1 MFKEG
6 DKVPTFS
13 IITDKK
19 EFILKEINTYKTVV
33 FFFPKANTSGCTK
46 EAVEF
51 SHLIEEFKKLNTL
64 IIGVSKDSPEQQKK
78 FRDKHDLKCE
88 LGSDIDGKICEIFST
103 WVEKSMYGKKYM
115 GIQRS
120 TFLIS
125 EECKVL
131 KSWPK
136 VKVPNHAMDVFE
148 ELKKN
153 TIIMFLSLFFL
164 REQLL

>member
-33 FFFPKANTSGCTK
+33 FFFPRANTSGCTR
-46 EAVEF
+46 EALEF
-51 SHLIEEFKKLNTL
+51 SHLIEEFKKLDTL
-64 IIGVSKDSPEQQKK
+64 IIGISKDSPEQQKK

-88 LGSDIDGKICEIFST
+88 LGSDIDGKVCEIFST

-115 GIQRS
+115 GIERA
-120 TFLIS
+120 TFLFDEDLKLIKIWRNVRVKGHV
-125 EECKVL
+125 EEVL
-131 KSWPK
+131 SFIKDL
-136 VKVPNHAMDVFE
+136 V
-148 ELKKN
+148 
-153 TIIMFLSLFFL
+153 
-164 REQLL
+164 

>member
-33 FFFPKANTSGCTK
+33 FFFPKANSSGCTK

-51 SHLIEEFKKLNTL
+51 SLLIEEFKKLNTL
-64 IIGVSKDSPEQQKK
+64 IIGVSKDSTEQLKK
-78 FRDKHDLKCE
+78 FRDKHDLKYE
-88 LGSDIDGKICEIFST
+88 LGSDIEGKICEIFST

-115 GIQRS
+115 GIERA
-120 TFLIS
+120 TFLFD
-125 EECKVL
+125 EDL
-131 KSWPK
+131 KLIKIWRNVK
-136 VKVPNHAMDVFE
+136 VKGHVE
-148 ELKKN
+148 EV
-153 TIIMFLSLFFL
+153 LSFIQDLV
-164 REQLL
+164 